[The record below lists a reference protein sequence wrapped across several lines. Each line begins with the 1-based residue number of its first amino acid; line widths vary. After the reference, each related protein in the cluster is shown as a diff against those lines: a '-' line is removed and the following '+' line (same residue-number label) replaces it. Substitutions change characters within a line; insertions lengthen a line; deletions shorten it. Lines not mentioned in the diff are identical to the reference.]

1 MISILMPIYNGIEF
15 IDESVNSIKKQT
27 YQDWEL
33 IIGINGHEKES
44 NIYDIAKQ
52 FECGK
57 IKVIDFF
64 YINGKSNTLN
74 EMLKY
79 SSYPYIALLDVDDL
93 WNENKLEVQS
103 IYLNKYDV
111 IGSNCIWFGERP
123 GIIPK
128 IPTGDISNYDFT
140 IVNPIINSSVILKKE
155 LCLWKNCEV
164 EDYELWLRLR
174 NLEKKFFNCADILV
188 MHRIHSDSFFNNT
201 NNKAATELVKKFRD
215 KEH

>member
-1 MISILMPIYNGIEF
+1 MPIYNGIEF

-44 NIYDIAKQ
+44 NIYNIAKQ
-52 FECGK
+52 FECEK

-79 SSYPYIALLDVDDL
+79 SSYPYVALLDVDDL
-93 WNENKLEVQS
+93 WNENKLAVQS
-103 IYLNKYDV
+103 RYLNKYDV

-128 IPTGDISNYDFT
+128 IPIGDISNSDFT
-140 IVNPIINSSVILKKE
+140 IVNPIINSSVIIKKE
-155 LCLWKNCEV
+155 LCLWNNCEV

-174 NLEKKFFNCADILV
+174 NLKKKFFNCADILV

-215 KEH
+215 QVH